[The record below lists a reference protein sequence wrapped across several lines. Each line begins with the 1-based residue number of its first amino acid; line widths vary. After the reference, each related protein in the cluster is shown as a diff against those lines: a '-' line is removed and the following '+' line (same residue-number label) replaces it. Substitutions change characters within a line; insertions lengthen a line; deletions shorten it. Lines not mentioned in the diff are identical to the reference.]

1 MTGQEVSDGAVK
13 VSLHLDREGK
23 RQAGHTVIYSTRK
36 TLEDATWQRAAS
48 IEKEQTPFLK

>member
-1 MTGQEVSDGAVK
+1 MTGQEVSDGAAK

-36 TLEDATWQRAAS
+36 TLEDAMWQRAAS